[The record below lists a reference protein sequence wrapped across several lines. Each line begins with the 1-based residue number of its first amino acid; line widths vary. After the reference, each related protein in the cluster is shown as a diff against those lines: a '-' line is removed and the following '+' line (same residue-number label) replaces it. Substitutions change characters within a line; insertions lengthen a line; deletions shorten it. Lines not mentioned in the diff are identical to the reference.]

1 MDQELTFAHLPYFI
15 ESIVGARRL
24 RKPLY
29 NAPWQCAITCMSNHL
44 SKLTMASAANFM
56 LKVVVSKWLSD
67 FYVHW
72 LVLESSLNRLLF
84 NFLEEVL
91 YIFSCDAYMAIGD
104 ILITGPIRIDEKG
117 NYSLSGV
124 CRGEPYS
131 RERHLSKTE
140 IKAVTYSNM
149 RIIQDSPDKLV
160 HIYVIFDI

>member
-1 MDQELTFAHLPYFI
+1 
-15 ESIVGARRL
+15 
-24 RKPLY
+24 
-29 NAPWQCAITCMSNHL
+29 
-44 SKLTMASAANFM
+44 
-56 LKVVVSKWLSD
+56 
-67 FYVHW
+67 
-72 LVLESSLNRLLF
+72 
-84 NFLEEVL
+84 
-91 YIFSCDAYMAIGD
+91 MAIGD